1 MMISRFRIHC
11 TRTLFALLAVISLWG
26 CSKEYSRESP
36 VTDPVEQPAEMAA
49 YALEHQGGSCSDAV
63 VTGAFKVGTPV
74 AAGAK
79 IQVTVQV
86 AMPGAWILTT
96 GNVNGME
103 FTGGGTFT
111 ATGKYTITL
120 MGRGTPQQEGSFIFP
135 LKTSGS
141 SCGVTVKVAGDGPEI
156 PTPPADFYYKM
167 TANGKDYVQEVTA
180 ASQYTLVSQSTGGT
194 DVLLGT
200 GISWAGSASLPPGK
214 TEMIIAKGMLA
225 NFDAA
230 SDQQFKSF
238 FQPGNYNY
246 MIMNNQT
253 FGNGMLL
260 SWTDEKGVAWTSLN
274 GTTGQP
280 TGIFTIVSTEDW
292 SGYPGYYGVK
302 VKMTFTCKLYNEAG
316 GELTITNG
324 EMVGGFLKKR

>member
-1 MMISRFRIHC
+1 MMTSRFRIHAF
-11 TRTLFALLAVISLWG
+11 RIFFVLLTVISLWG
-26 CSKEYSRESP
+26 CSKEYSRETP
-36 VTDPVEQPAEMAA
+36 ITDPVEQPAEMAA

-63 VTGAFKVGTPV
+63 VTGTFKVGAPV

-86 AMPGAWILTT
+86 ARPGAWILTT
-96 GNVNGME
+96 GNVNGIE
-103 FTGGGTFT
+103 FTGGGNFT
-111 ATGKYTITL
+111 AAGKYTITL
-120 MGRGTPQQEGSFIFP
+120 IARGTPQQEGTFIFP
-135 LKTSGS
+135 LKTTGS
-141 SCGVTVKVAGDGPEI
+141 SCGVTVKVNGDGPEI

-167 TANGKDYVQEVTA
+167 TANGKDYVQEVTD
-180 ASQYTLVSQSTGGT
+180 ASLYVLVSQTTGGN

-200 GISWAGSASLPPGK
+200 GVSWAGSASLPPGK
-214 TEMIIAKGMLA
+214 TEMIIAKGMLP

-230 SDQQFKSF
+230 SDPEFKNF
-238 FQPGNYNY
+238 FLPGDYKY

-253 FGNGMLL
+253 FGNGILL
-260 SWTDEKGVAWTSLN
+260 TWTDEKGVIWTSLN
-274 GTTGQP
+274 GATGQP
-280 TGIFTIVSTEDW
+280 NGIFTIVSTEDW

-302 VKMTFTCKLYNEAG
+302 VKMKFSCKLYNETG